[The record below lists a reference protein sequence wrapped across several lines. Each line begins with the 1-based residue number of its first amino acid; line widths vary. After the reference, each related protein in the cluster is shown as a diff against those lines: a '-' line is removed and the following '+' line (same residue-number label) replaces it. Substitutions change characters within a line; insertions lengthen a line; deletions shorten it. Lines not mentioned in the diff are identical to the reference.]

1 MPAEV
6 VRPSLGEAA
15 LARAETPDHGK
26 ELKHGA
32 ITNALAVLAANFR
45 GIFTFLVAR
54 LLGPG
59 VLGIYLVSWAAT
71 DVISRF
77 GILAL
82 DVAVTTFIARSQ
94 AVGDRARSRSLFHIA
109 AGLVLVTCA
118 TVAAISIVVVRL
130 GAARFGLN
138 PQVSAALS
146 VMLCALPGI
155 GLYRVST
162 AVSRGMKVMR
172 HDIISRGLTD
182 SLATSLAFLVAFF
195 LGWKTF
201 APEIALIVG
210 SAASGVVAFLLA
222 STLFRATSPNESTIS
237 RGAEIKR
244 LFAFAA
250 PISGYD
256 LLNSAIARLDVILL
270 AAFVGRAPGVT
281 LPMVG
286 VYGIAVEIAIAL
298 RQVNQAFNPIFG
310 PVVAG
315 LTVHGEQPRAAAA
328 FARVTQWMLW
338 VQLPILAVMV
348 FAGSIIL
355 GIYGPQFR
363 QGGFWLGIVAVACMI
378 NALVGMAET
387 AIMVQR
393 PRLNL
398 FNSTVTLAIALSAD
412 VWLISRFGVTGAA
425 FGILLPY
432 VLLGLLRWRALRKVF
447 GWRNPWSEAGG
458 PLFAGLLAGVPA
470 LIFRLTIAGMAGQII
485 SVVVFGLIFF
495 LMWRRHRA
503 TTHELPLGGEVS
515 G

>member
-6 VRPSLGEAA
+6 VRPAA
-15 LARAETPDHGK
+15 LARAETTDHGK

-45 GIFTFLVAR
+45 GIFTLLVAR
-54 LLGPG
+54 LLGPS
-59 VLGIYLVSWAAT
+59 VLGIYLAAWATT
-71 DVISRF
+71 DLISRF

-82 DVAVTTFIARSQ
+82 DVAVTTFIARAQ
-94 AVGDRARSRSLFHIA
+94 AVGERTRSRSLFHIA
-109 AGLVLVTCA
+109 AGLVLATCG
-118 TVAAISIVVVRL
+118 TVAVISVVVVRL

-138 PQVSAALS
+138 PEVTAALS

-155 GLYRVST
+155 GLYRVCT

-182 SLATSLAFLVAFF
+182 SLATSVAFLTLFF
-195 LGWKTF
+195 LGWRTF

-210 SAASGVVAFLLA
+210 SAASGIVAFLLA
-222 STLFRATSPNESTIS
+222 STLFRATLPNESPVA

-256 LLNSAIARLDVILL
+256 FLNSAISRLDVILL

-286 VYGIAVEIAIAL
+286 IYGTALELAIAL

-310 PVVAG
+310 PIVAG

-338 VQLPILAVMV
+338 VQLPILAVMI
-348 FAGSIIL
+348 FGGSIIL

-393 PRLNL
+393 PQLNL
-398 FNSTVTLAIALSAD
+398 FNSALTLAIALGAD

-447 GWRNPWSEAGG
+447 GWKNPWSEAGG
-458 PLFAGLLAGVPA
+458 PLFAGLVAGIPA
-470 LIFRLTIAGMAGQII
+470 LIFRLTITGIPGQII
-485 SVVVFGLIFF
+485 SLVIFGSIFF
-495 LMWRRHRA
+495 VLWRRHRA
-503 TTHELPLGGEVS
+503 TAHELPLE
-515 G
+515 